1 MYKALPCSDYYGSS
15 VAMPDFQCLTHSPCG
30 RSGLGNL
37 QLTEVVG
44 KCELSD
50 MLSFRYYWFSSVPY
64 ELIDNPLKGIYF
76 QRYSYHRFQ
85 TSFLCPHVTEVWN
98 SHSTNLVLSSY
109 SLNLAVQSC
118 SIVFEQL
125 SAFLPCYFPVQLS
138 PFG

>member
-1 MYKALPCSDYYGSS
+1 M
-15 VAMPDFQCLTHSPCG
+15 
-30 RSGLGNL
+30 
-37 QLTEVVG
+37 
-44 KCELSD
+44 SD

-125 SAFLPCYFPVQLS
+125 SAFLPCCVPVSAFAFRLGRLFPVLS
-138 PFG
+138 YGVVPFFCPPFFNLLLTFVPLDARYRRGLHTNQRYR